1 MTTWTGSCH
10 CGGVAFEA
18 DGELDRVSSCNC
30 SWCRR
35 TGFLHWHVEP
45 SAFRLLSGA
54 DLLTT
59 WQFGTMTSKN
69 TFCRVCGVVPFRRS
83 RSDPHLVDV
92 NVRCLDGVDPDT
104 LTVDTFDGQDWES
117 AIAARRSR

>member
-1 MTTWTGSCH
+1 MRTWSGSCH
-10 CGGVAFEA
+10 CGAVAFEA
-18 DGELDRVSSCNC
+18 DGEIDHVVSCNC

-35 TGFLHWHVEP
+35 TGFLHWNVEP
-45 SAFRLLSGA
+45 SAFRLVSGG
-54 DLLTT
+54 DMLTT

-69 TFCRVCGVVPFRRS
+69 TFCRVCGISPFRRS

-104 LTVDTFDGQDWES
+104 IAIDEFDGQNWE
-117 AIAARRSR
+117 AAMARRRPR